1 MKLVQEESYPV
12 QLVCRLLDYPR
23 SSYYHYTQA
32 QTTSRVQSAP
42 DQEVKEAIQAVADRW
57 STYGYRRITHQL
69 RRSKEAGGYEL
80 RANHKRVRRLMREM
94 GLQGR
99 IPRRKKRTTNSAHSF
114 PRYPNLVEGLA
125 VVRPEQLWVGDIT
138 YVRLGSEFVYL
149 AVVMDVFTRSIRGW
163 HLSRWLD
170 ADLTETA
177 LRRALLVGTPQIH
190 HSDQG
195 VQYAA
200 GGYVQ
205 MLVGAGVAISMA
217 EVGQAWQNGYAERV
231 IRTIKEEEVDLSEY
245 IDYNDAYQQIG
256 RFLDEVYQHKRIHS
270 SLGYMTPA
278 EFEAQWVQRNQSC
291 NQVYLGGGVG
301 SQDALAASRSAQP
314 VGAID

>member
-1 MKLVQEESYPV
+1 MKLVQEEGYSV
-12 QLVCRLLDYPR
+12 QVVCRLLDYPR
-23 SSYYHYTQA
+23 SSYYYYARAQA
-32 QTTSRVQSAP
+32 SAP
-42 DQEVKEAIQAVADRW
+42 ANPTAPVDAQVRDAIQAVAGRW
-57 STYGYRRITHQL
+57 STYGYRRVTAQL
-69 RRSKEAGGYEL
+69 RRSKEVGGYEL
-80 RANHKRVRRLMREM
+80 RANHKRVRRLMEEM

-99 IPRRKKRTTNSAHSF
+99 VARRKKRTTNSNHPF

-125 VVRPEQLWVGDIT
+125 VERPEQLWVGDIT
-138 YVRLGSEFVYL
+138 YVKLHSEFVYL

-170 ADLTETA
+170 ADLTQTA
-177 LRRALLVGTPQIH
+177 LRRALAGPSRRTPEIH

-205 MLVGAGVAISMA
+205 MLVEAGVAISMA

-256 RFLDEVYQHKRIHS
+256 RFLDDVYQRKRIHS
-270 SLGYMTPA
+270 SLGYLTPA
-278 EFEAQWVQRNQSC
+278 EFERQWRESHPASS
-291 NQVYLGGGVG
+291 LAIAAVG
-301 SQDALAASRSAQP
+301 D
-314 VGAID
+314 D